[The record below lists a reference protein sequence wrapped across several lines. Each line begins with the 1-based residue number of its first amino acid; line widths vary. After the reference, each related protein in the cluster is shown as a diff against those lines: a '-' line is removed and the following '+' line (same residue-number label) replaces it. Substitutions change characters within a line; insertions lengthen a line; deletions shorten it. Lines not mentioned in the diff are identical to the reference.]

1 MEDLMIDLNYL
12 KLPVFVVVLLI
23 VLALSQILA

>member
-1 MEDLMIDLNYL
+1 MEDLIDLNYL